1 LPKPDAPPVEERFAI
16 ALDHARM
23 ADEFES
29 DPRGAAIEF
38 RKHLGWYVKG
48 LPGSADL
55 RKRLYAVVSL
65 SEVEDIFASFLASA
79 EQWAERGSDDVLAL
93 EPEAA

>member
-1 LPKPDAPPVEERFAI
+1 MVRAYEA
-16 ALDHARM
+16 
-23 ADEFES
+23 

-55 RKRLYAVVSL
+55 RRALHLVNDFA
-65 SEVEDIFASFLASA
+65 EIEGIFADYLARRD
-79 EQWAERGSDDVLAL
+79 EIRERARADEPDEREL
-93 EPEAA
+93 ETADA

>member
-1 LPKPDAPPVEERFAI
+1 LPAAPNVAERFAI

-23 ADEFES
+23 ADAYEV
-29 DPRGAAIEF
+29 DQRGAAIEF

-55 RKRLYAVVSL
+55 RKRLHAVTSL
-65 SEVEDIFASFLASA
+65 MEVEGIFADYLAMMTRGDIAERQPA
-79 EQWAERGSDDVLAL
+79 EQEEETLA
-93 EPEAA
+93 A

>member
-1 LPKPDAPPVEERFAI
+1 MPDAPPVETRFAV

-23 ADEFES
+23 AADYEP

-55 RKRLYAVVSL
+55 RRRLHQVESL
-65 SEVEDIFASFLASA
+65 GEVEGIFADYLARRGEWEPSAVDDDAALESA
-79 EQWAERGSDDVLAL
+79 EA
-93 EPEAA
+93 